1 MLLQLNMLKCI
12 IEVAIPSVVLL
23 KMGCLKGR
31 ETTSVECGRFYFVPN
46 AVKVAQGLIEVLY
59 NLRNA
64 LFHGE
69 INPNGDANKVYGAA
83 YHLLR
88 RVIECL

>member
-1 MLLQLNMLKCI
+1 MWALLLRARC
-12 IEVAIPSVVLL
+12 SV
-23 KMGCLKGR
+23 C
-31 ETTSVECGRFYFVPN
+31 T
-46 AVKVAQGLIEVLY
+46 QGLIEVLY

-83 YHLLR
+83 YHILR
-88 RVIECL
+88 SVIECL